1 MLVLS
6 CLFLLALLESA
17 ESDGIAEC
25 LLNST
30 SAEGNTCQV
39 TSCTAVTLVCGI
51 SCNSQDFAEVHWKK
65 ARFRSNRINYYC
77 EWPLAKA
84 LPNYNN
90 RTTIQFRA
98 DDVTEGRLLVST
110 SLLVVTTSAIATVA
124 LIAGHRDRYH
134 RLRHLS
140 DYKFILYR
148 ESPNQQ

>member
-51 SCNSQDFAEVHWKK
+51 SCNSQDFAEVRWKK
-65 ARFRSNRINYYC
+65 AIRFHYWS
-77 EWPLAKA
+77 LAKA